1 VKKKLNLTKLG
12 IILTNLAF
20 KYNLSG
26 IEVWLSEAVDKCEV
40 EIYSNYVLTAKITIY
55 DKTICSLLSV

>member
-26 IEVWLSEAVDKCEV
+26 VELWLSTEAGKCEV

-55 DKTICSLLSV
+55 DKTICSLLDA